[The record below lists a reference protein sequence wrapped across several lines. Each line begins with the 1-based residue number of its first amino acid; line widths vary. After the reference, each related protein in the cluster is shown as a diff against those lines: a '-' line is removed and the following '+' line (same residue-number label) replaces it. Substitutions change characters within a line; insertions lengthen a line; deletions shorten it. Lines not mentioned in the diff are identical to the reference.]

1 MFDTL
6 NKKSGFLGV
15 SGLTSDARG
24 ILEAM
29 DNGHEGAKLAF
40 EVFTYR
46 VAKYIGSYM
55 IPLDSLDAIIFTG
68 GIGENS
74 LPIRREILNN
84 LKLLGFVEDEAGN
97 EAARFGNG
105 GIIAK
110 SEMLDAVVMVVPTN
124 EEYVIASQAA
134 DFAK

>member
-1 MFDTL
+1 M
-6 NKKSGFLGV
+6 GV

-29 DNGHEGAKLAF
+29 ENGHEGAKLAF

-46 VAKYIGSYM
+46 VAKYIGSYL
-55 IPLDSLDAIIFTG
+55 IPLDHLDAIIFTG

-74 LPIRREILNN
+74 LPIRREILGN
-84 LKLLGFVEDEAGN
+84 LKLLGFVEDEKGN
-97 EAARFGNG
+97 EAARFGKA

-110 SEMLDAVVMVVPTN
+110 SELLNAVAMVIPTN
-124 EEYVIASQAA
+124 EEFVIAQQSVELL
-134 DFAK
+134 